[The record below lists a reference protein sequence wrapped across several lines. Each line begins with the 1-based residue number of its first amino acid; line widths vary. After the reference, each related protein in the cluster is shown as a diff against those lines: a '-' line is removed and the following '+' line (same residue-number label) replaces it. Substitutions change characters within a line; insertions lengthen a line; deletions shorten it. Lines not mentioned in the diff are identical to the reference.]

1 NSKKEGEGELDHR
14 RQSSTKALHKCISS
28 LITML
33 AVFVPLKHAAGVASL
48 LFIAALLVYF
58 GSFDNILQAQAYE
71 DHYIPDLAEFMDK
84 ISLSSGTLAL
94 SLELLIIVPAFGWF
108 AIVVWSLCFV
118 IAVIKSYHQSAVV
131 LKRLC
136 QCAVDELLHAFDKF
150 KELFHSTEEAEQQTA
165 LPT

>member
-1 NSKKEGEGELDHR
+1 
-14 RQSSTKALHKCISS
+14 
-28 LITML
+28 ML

-58 GSFDNILQAQAYE
+58 GSLAIKIVLQAQAYE

-165 LPT
+165 LPI